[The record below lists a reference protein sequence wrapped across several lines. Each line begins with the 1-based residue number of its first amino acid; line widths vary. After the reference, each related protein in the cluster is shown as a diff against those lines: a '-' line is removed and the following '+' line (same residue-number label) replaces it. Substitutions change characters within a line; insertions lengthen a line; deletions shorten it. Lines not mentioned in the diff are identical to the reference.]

1 MLDLYLEK
9 FYTREMYPV
18 PVTFMG
24 RGGGGFASYASQS
37 GRRIRLGYIKM
48 TEIRKKMAR
57 RR

>member
-1 MLDLYLEK
+1 MDLYLEK